1 MRYGVTINRLIS
13 KISSDDWFSKND
25 LFVVVKYKD
34 QRRRTSV
41 VWDANEPVWNESF
54 LFDINMND
62 DEPLLFTICDEDV
75 YSKSEKLIEEKLY
88 LNLNKEKQEL
98 TAHLSI
104 THGIINYDLMDRN
117 LNLTTKLEEKELECS
132 KMKTIISS
140 LNTAMDNIGEIQRNC
155 NKNINK
161 E

>member
-1 MRYGVTINRLIS
+1 
-13 KISSDDWFSKND
+13 
-25 LFVVVKYKD
+25 
-34 QRRRTSV
+34 
-41 VWDANEPVWNESF
+41 
-54 LFDINMND
+54 MND
-62 DEPLLFTICDEDV
+62 DEDV

-132 KMKTIISS
+132 EIKKKFIDVTNAI
-140 LNTAMDNIGEIQRNC
+140 NTIGEMQSKC
-155 NKNINK
+155 NSIINTL
-161 E
+161 